1 MKKYY
6 VRKKC
11 ENLLKMILMRIKFVI
26 ATRSCISTHRPHR
39 KYVILKKLII

>member
-1 MKKYY
+1 MKNYY

-11 ENLLKMILMRIKFVI
+11 NFLLKMILMRIKFVI
-26 ATRSCISTHRPHR
+26 ATMSCISTRRPHR